1 MNIIVYD
8 DNKIKYFEGEIIN
21 VEYDPGLIETT
32 ICGGFE
38 RTFVKGLNEHYTF
51 YAKAKAKETIKLDDT
66 MMKRIAKYNKEK
78 EVMEIEE
85 KILDKKAELEKLTDL
100 IEDREKRVEKLKE
113 FIANLYELDLEK
125 DYDDCWED

>member
-8 DNKIKYFEGEIIN
+8 DEVMKYFKGHLKDFDVICNHEIHRSIDGKMYCGN
-21 VEYDPGLIETT
+21 SISEY
-32 ICGGFE
+32 
-38 RTFVKGLNEHYTF
+38 TFVANEVCES
-51 YAKAKAKETIKLDDT
+51 ETIKLDDT

-113 FIANLYELDLEK
+113 FIANLYELDLEE